1 MGWRARPSAHK
12 SPESNPG
19 LTYQTQEGGG
29 LAAKDGTN
37 CGGRRVRAGAKP
49 DPLKDKLEVGKPA
62 SRLLEPADLDPF
74 GLDGVDMGEGAVLD
88 GEYYARTFR
97 LPVRDTALPPR
108 DSSRCPV
115 GFASGI
121 VALFGPGAVSG
132 TSSRFGVRHVCRSAH
147 RHGSGVRV
155 EAGCVAEVGGAARD
169 VERPACLVSFCLRQ
183 PLSWRSSSSSHR
195 SPKSVNVSICAE
207 TRLVVTSADSNKS
220 RRVCGLPG
228 LTPGK

>member
-132 TSSRFGVRHVCRSAH
+132 TSSRFGVRHVCRSVC
-147 RHGSGVRV
+147 RHGIGVRV
-155 EAGCVAEVGGAARD
+155 GGRGGVG
-169 VERPACLVSFCLRQ
+169 
-183 PLSWRSSSSSHR
+183 
-195 SPKSVNVSICAE
+195 
-207 TRLVVTSADSNKS
+207 
-220 RRVCGLPG
+220 
-228 LTPGK
+228 

>member
-115 GFASGI
+115 GFASKSRCGI
-121 VALFGPGAVSG
+121 RPGCWTG
-132 TSSRFGVRHVCRSAH
+132 HVCTL
-147 RHGSGVRV
+147 RV
-155 EAGCVAEVGGAARD
+155 
-169 VERPACLVSFCLRQ
+169 S
-183 PLSWRSSSSSHR
+183 
-195 SPKSVNVSICAE
+195 
-207 TRLVVTSADSNKS
+207 TRLPERLPTRKRVTGRG
-220 RRVCGLPG
+220 RRGTLNYLRDRCL
-228 LTPGK
+228 